1 MYFLQFK
8 LLKPL
13 TEINNIS
20 ITQFN
25 SISFTENQSCLGRWI
40 FINCYLWN
48 SKILTSIN
56 KNNYIIMNVLL
67 SKFTTK
73 HNTAP
78 FSQIKI
84 EDYFPAFQEGIA
96 LAKTEIDAIVNNPEA
111 PTFENTVV
119 AMDFAGDILDRLSS
133 VFFNLNSAETSDE
146 MQKIAQEVS
155 PLLSEFGNDITLNA
169 ALFAKIKTVYEQ
181 KENLNLTPEQ
191 TTLLDKKYKSFSR
204 NGANLPEDK
213 KDQLREIDKELSK
226 LSLQFGEN
234 VLAETNA
241 FELHLTDEKDLAG
254 LPEGTIEA
262 ARLLAKEKE
271 KEGWIFT
278 LDHPSYVPF
287 LTYADNRE
295 LRKKMAI
302 AFGAR
307 SFQNNEFDNQENVL
321 KIAKLRFERANLLGY
336 KTHAHFVLEERMAQ
350 SPEKVFTF
358 LNDLLAKAKPAAQK
372 EFAEL
377 AAFAKELD
385 GIEQLEKWDGA
396 YYSEKL
402 KQQLFNLDDEKLKP
416 YFQLE
421 KVLDGAFTVAK
432 KLYGLTFTEV
442 FDIDKYHE
450 EVTTYEVTDAENN
463 LVSIFYADFFPR
475 KGKRNGAW
483 MTSFKSQSKK
493 DGVNER
499 PHISNV
505 CNFTKPTET
514 KPSLLTFNE
523 VTTLFHEF
531 GHGLHGMLANTTYP
545 SLSGTSVFWDFVE
558 LPSQIMENWC
568 YEPEALALFANHYE
582 TGEIIPIEY
591 VQKIKESASFQEG
604 MATLRQLSFGLL
616 DMAWHGQD
624 PTSITD
630 LKTFETEQFAN
641 TQLYP
646 DVKENAMSTAFSHIF
661 QGGYSSGYYS
671 YKWAEVLDADAFE
684 YFQESGIFNVEVAT
698 KFKENV
704 LSKGGTEHPMILYK
718 RFRGQEPKPEA
729 LLKRAGLL

>member
-1 MYFLQFK
+1 MSV
-8 LLKPL
+8 L
-13 TEINNIS
+13 THH
-20 ITQFN
+20 FN
-25 SISFTENQSCLGRWI
+25 
-40 FINCYLWN
+40 
-48 SKILTSIN
+48 
-56 KNNYIIMNVLL
+56 
-67 SKFTTK
+67 TK
-73 HNTAP
+73 YNTAP
-78 FSQIKI
+78 FSKIKN
-84 EDYFPAFQEGIA
+84 EDFLPAFQKGIE
-96 LAKTEIDAIVNNPEA
+96 LAKAEIDAIIRNPIK
-111 PTFENTVV
+111 PTFENTIE
-119 AMDFAGDILDRLSS
+119 ALAFSGDALDRISS
-133 VFFNLNSAETSDE
+133 IFFNLNSAETSDE

-155 PLLSEFGNDITLNA
+155 PLLSEFGNDIRLNPD
-169 ALFAKIKTVYEQ
+169 LFARVKAVYEQ
-181 KENLNLTPEQ
+181 REHLNLNPEQ

-204 NGANLPEDK
+204 NGANLSEDK
-213 KDQLREIDKELSK
+213 KNQLREIDKELSK

-234 VLAETNA
+234 VLAETHA
-241 FELHLTDEKDLAG
+241 FELHITDENDLSG
-254 LPEGTIEA
+254 LPEGTREA
-262 ARLLAKEKE
+262 AHSLAKSQE

-278 LDHPSYVPF
+278 LDHPSYIPF
-287 LTYADNRE
+287 VTYADNRE

-307 SFQNNEFDNQENVL
+307 AFQNNEFDNQGIVL
-321 KIAKLRFERANLLGY
+321 KIAKLRFDRAQVLGY
-336 KTHAHFVLEERMAQ
+336 KTHSHFVLEERMAET
-350 SPEKVFTF
+350 PDKVISFS
-358 LNDLLAKAKPAAQK
+358 NDLLAKAKPAAEK
-372 EFAEL
+372 EFSQL

-402 KQQLFNLDDEKLKP
+402 KQQLFSLDDEILKP

-421 KVLDGAFTVAK
+421 KVLDGAFTVAQ
-432 KLYGLTFTEV
+432 KLYGITFEEI
-442 FDIDKYHE
+442 FEIDKYHE
-450 EVTTYEVTDAENN
+450 DVKTYEVKDEKDQ
-463 LVSIFYADFFPR
+463 LVAVFYADFFPR

-483 MTSFKSQSKK
+483 MTSFKSQYIKK
-493 DGVNER
+493 GINER

-531 GHGLHGMLANTTYP
+531 GHALHGMLANTTYP
-545 SLSGTSVFWDFVE
+545 SLTGTSVYWDFVE

-568 YEPEALALFANHYE
+568 YEPEVLALFAYHYE
-582 TGEIIPIEY
+582 TGEMIPMEL
-591 VQKIKESASFQEG
+591 VHKIKESASFQEG
-604 MATLRQLSFGLL
+604 MATMRQLSFGLL
-616 DMAWHGQD
+616 DMSWHGQD
-624 PTSITD
+624 PSSIKD
-630 LKTFETEQFAN
+630 IKTFETEQFAA

-684 YFQESGIFNVEVAT
+684 YFQEKGIFNKEVAT

-729 LLKRAGLL
+729 LLRRAGLL